1 MDRESLISILKFLSI
16 VGILVDLVFYIPLIT
31 GLIYGEDVHFFAQYL
46 IFTTAIFGTLLL
58 YLGELK
64 IRMKI
69 RDAILSTNLTWIM
82 VGIMGGIPLMIETH
96 ISFAD
101 AFFEAVSGFTTTGAT
116 IYSNIEA
123 LPKNVLML
131 RSVMHWIGGLGIIVL
146 GIGLLSILNPTGS
159 VTLFKSESTGIQ
171 LEKAAPRLRETAK
184 ILWKIYL
191 LLTLADIVLLHL
203 EGMSLFDAINH
214 AFATVST
221 GGFSTKNSSLGYWL
235 HNYPILWTT
244 TIFMFLSGVN
254 FLAYVKL
261 IKGDYSGIKSEEM
274 VTYTFIFISLSLA
287 LGLYHYF
294 SSHDSLGFAMTNSF
308 FTIASILTTT
318 GFATLDYTQW
328 GHVAI
333 AIIFIAMLI
342 GGNGGSTAGGMKVI
356 RIVVLVKNLKYQFKK
371 ILFPNAVVSVK
382 IDGKKLSPF
391 VINNVSAFLVLY
403 LMTNFILFLY
413 LYASGYDTMTSLSAA
428 IASVGNIGPGFGH
441 VGPVDNFAFFTPVQK
456 IVLALGMI
464 AGRLEFFTLII
475 PFTKEFWRV

>member
-31 GLIYGEDVHFFAQYL
+31 GFIYNEDVHFFAQYL
-46 IFTTAIFGTLLL
+46 IFTTALFGTLLL

-82 VGIMGGIPLMIETH
+82 LGIMGGIPLMIETH
-96 ISFAD
+96 IHFAD

-116 IYSNIEA
+116 IYSHIEQ
-123 LPKNVLML
+123 LPKNILML

-159 VTLFKSESTGIQ
+159 ITLFKSESTGIQ
-171 LEKAAPRLRETAK
+171 LEKTAPRLRETAK
-184 ILWKIYL
+184 ILWKLYL
-191 LLTLADIVLLHL
+191 LLTIFDILLLHW
-203 EGMSLFDAINH
+203 EGMDFFDAINH
-214 AFATVST
+214 AFATIST
-221 GGFSTKNSSLGYWL
+221 GGFSTKDNSIGYWIS
-235 HNYPILWTT
+235 NYPILWTT
-244 TIFMFLSGVN
+244 TIFMFLSGIN

-261 IKGDYSGIKSEEM
+261 IKRDYSGFKSEEVITYILIF
-274 VTYTFIFISLSLA
+274 VTLSLI
-287 LGLYHYF
+287 LGVYHFLTSSDSIGF
-294 SSHDSLGFAMTNSF
+294 SLTNSF
-308 FTIASILTTT
+308 FTITAILTTT

-328 GHVAI
+328 GQVAV

-356 RIVVLVKNLKYQFKK
+356 RLVVLVKNLKYQFKK
-371 ILFPNAVVSVK
+371 ILFPNSIVSVK
-382 IDGKKLSPF
+382 IDGRKLSPF

-403 LMTNFILFLY
+403 FATNFALFLY
-413 LYASGYDTMTSLSAA
+413 LYGAGYDTMTSLSAS
-428 IASVGNIGPGFGH
+428 IASVGNIGPGFGQ
-441 VGPVDNFAFFTPVQK
+441 VGPVNNFAFFTPTQK